1 MCSLILLCSEE
12 KEKKSRAYI
21 LDLLIQKKK
30 VDLFSVSFMSEMR
43 MTAVSSILADTC
55 SYCVIVFPAAL
66 QWVPLGFLEKI
77 SSAVACAGSYIFFF
91 FLKWKL
97 KSYIR

>member
-1 MCSLILLCSEE
+1 M
-12 KEKKSRAYI
+12 
-21 LDLLIQKKK
+21 DLLIQKKN

-55 SYCVIVFPAAL
+55 SYCVIAFRAAL

-77 SSAVACAGSYIFFF
+77 SSAVACAGSYIYFFF
-91 FLKWKL
+91 KWKL
-97 KSYIR
+97 KSYIH